1 MEDNAV
7 ASNERNKGSNEGRQ
21 REEGTGDDGV
31 VRLQPRCLPKVCREG
46 EGYGLGERL
55 PRLPRLRS
63 SISCPHSGLISGP

>member
-31 VRLQPRCLPKVCREG
+31 VRLQAEMLT
-46 EGYGLGERL
+46 
-55 PRLPRLRS
+55 
-63 SISCPHSGLISGP
+63 